1 MSYAYPAPLPLPDPA
16 EVPEA
21 YEGVALKRA
30 LAWVV
35 DMLVIFLIS
44 AVTIPLTFFISAF
57 FLPAVMLVVSFIYR
71 WFTVSGTGSTWGM
84 RLFGI
89 EFRNL
94 DGSRFSSQDA
104 LLHVLGYTISLA
116 ISPLQLVSV
125 ILMCFTPYGQ
135 GLTDLAL
142 NTTAVNTTRV

>member
-1 MSYAYPAPLPLPDPA
+1 MSYAYPAPLPLPDPG

-30 LAWVV
+30 LAWFV

-44 AVTIPLTFFISAF
+44 AVTIPLTAFVSAF
-57 FLPAVMLVVSFIYR
+57 FFPAVMLVVSFLYR
-71 WFTVSGTGSTWGM
+71 WFTVAGGSSTWGM

-89 EFRNL
+89 EFRTM
-94 DGSRFSSQDA
+94 DGMRLSGQDA
-104 LLHVLGYTISLA
+104 LLHVLGYTVSLA
-116 ISPLQLVSV
+116 ISPLQLISAL
-125 ILMCFTPYGQ
+125 LMCFTPYGQ
-135 GLTDLAL
+135 GLTDMVL